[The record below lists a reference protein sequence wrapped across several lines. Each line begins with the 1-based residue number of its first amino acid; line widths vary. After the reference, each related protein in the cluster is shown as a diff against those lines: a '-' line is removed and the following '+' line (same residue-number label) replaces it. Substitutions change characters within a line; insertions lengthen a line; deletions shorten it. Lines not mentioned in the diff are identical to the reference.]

1 MGEAIVVVIAVVL
14 VAGTFLLWKRQGN
27 PPDNQD
33 WPVER
38 DTTSS
43 RLYGSSDRPAGPDA
57 EAGVTDGSNPED
69 Y

>member
-43 RLYGSSDRPAGPDA
+43 RL
-57 EAGVTDGSNPED
+57 
-69 Y
+69 